1 VDRKGG
7 SKARCGKVIL
17 FWIPAPA
24 KIPPSSD
31 FGATSWLTRLR
42 FVSARQEQSANI
54 YPRLL
59 NWKNHDAFE
68 RAYAPPAFHFGATSR
83 LEKDLRTSIS

>member
-1 VDRKGG
+1 LDCASPLALCHRT
-7 SKARCGKVIL
+7 ARIRTS
-17 FWIPAPA
+17 A

-68 RAYAPPAFHFGATSR
+68 RAFAR
-83 LEKDLRTSIS
+83 LEKAWRIRAVA